1 MSAVLMDGKS
11 LAKKIKEQVRCEV
24 EQLARKPGLAVILVG
39 ENPATRVYVD
49 GKTRDCRQ
57 CGIYS
62 EEYALLESS
71 SQQEVIDLIETLN
84 DRDDI
89 DGIMV
94 QMPLPEHMDAQTVLR
109 AVRPDKDLDCVH
121 PYNLGQLMLG
131 QDAFQPCTPAG
142 IMRLLDEY
150 GIDPDGKTCVVVGR
164 SSIVGKPLAML
175 MVQRNATVTI
185 SHTHTRDLHK
195 KCARADILVTAAGQ
209 VGLIT
214 GDMIKEGAVVVDV
227 AINRNE
233 KGELCGDVVYEEGV
247 VKASYI
253 TPIPG
258 GVGPMTRAMLMHN
271 ALEAAKLHE
280 KCRMQ
285 NAECRM

>member
-1 MSAVLMDGKS
+1 MSAVLLDGKT
-11 LAKKIKEQVRCEV
+11 LAKQIKERVRREV
-24 EQLARKPGLAVILVG
+24 ENMERKPGLAVILVG

-62 EEYALLESS
+62 EEYALLESAT
-71 SQQEVIDLIETLN
+71 QAEVLELIEVLN
-84 DRDDI
+84 ERDDI

-94 QMPLPEHMDAQTVLR
+94 QMPLPPHMDAQTVLR

-121 PYNLGQLMLG
+121 PYNLGQRMLG
-131 QDAFQPCTPAG
+131 QEAFQPCTPAG
-142 IMRLLDEY
+142 VMRLLDEY
-150 GIDPDGKTCVVVGR
+150 GVDPEGKTCVVVGR

-185 SHTHTRDLHK
+185 SHTHTQTLK
-195 KCARADILVTAAGQ
+195 SKCRQADILVTAAGQ

-214 GDMIKEGAVVVDV
+214 GDMIREGAVVVDV
-227 AINRNE
+227 GINRNE
-233 KGELCGDVVYEEGV
+233 KGELCGDVVYDEAV

-258 GVGPMTRAMLMHN
+258 GIGPMTRAMLMEN
-271 ALEAAKLHE
+271 ALAAAKLHG
-280 KCRMQ
+280 K
-285 NAECRM
+285 

>member
-1 MSAVLMDGKS
+1 MPAILMDGKG
-11 LAKKIKEQVRCEV
+11 LAKRIKEQVRLEV
-24 EQLARKPGLAVILVG
+24 EKLERKPGMAVILVG

-71 SQQEVIDLIETLN
+71 TQEEVIELIETLN

-94 QMPLPEHMDAQTVLR
+94 QMPLPAHMDAQAVLR

-131 QDAFQPCTPAG
+131 QDAFLPCTPAG

-150 GIDPDGKTCVVVGR
+150 GIDPEGKSCVVVGR

-185 SHTHTRDLHK
+185 SHTHTHNLK
-195 KCARADILVTAAGQ
+195 AKCRRADILITAAGQ

-214 GDMIKEGAVVVDV
+214 GDMIKEDAVVVDV

-233 KGELCGDVVYEEGV
+233 KGELCGDVVFEEGV
-247 VKASYI
+247 ERASYI

-258 GVGPMTRAMLMHN
+258 GVGPMTRAMLMDN
-271 ALEAAKLHE
+271 ALRAARLHG
-280 KCRMQ
+280 K
-285 NAECRM
+285 

>member
-1 MSAVLMDGKS
+1 MKS
-11 LAKKIKEQVRCEV
+11 MIEYSRETGYNMGMEYCDAILYRVR
-24 EQLARKPGLAVILVG
+24 RKPKQRRALGKPTSETQAVVNERNMKQNFKRILHANFLEGRDLYVTLTFREG

-62 EEYALLESS
+62 EEYALLENAT
-71 SQQEVIDLIETLN
+71 QDEVLELIAYLN
-84 DRDDI
+84 GRDDI

-94 QMPLPEHMDAQTVLR
+94 QMPLPPHMDAQAVLR

-142 IMRLLDEY
+142 VMRLLDEY
-150 GIDPDGKTCVVVGR
+150 GVDPEGKTCVVVGR

-185 SHTHTRDLHK
+185 SHTHTHNLK
-195 KCARADILVTAAGQ
+195 AKCRRADIQRPSPG
-209 VGLIT
+209 IS
-214 GDMIKEGAVVVDV
+214 V
-227 AINRNE
+227 ASCQQWRPRLY
-233 KGELCGDVVYEEGV
+233 KVRQG
-247 VKASYI
+247 S
-253 TPIPG
+253 
-258 GVGPMTRAMLMHN
+258 
-271 ALEAAKLHE
+271 
-280 KCRMQ
+280 
-285 NAECRM
+285 

>member
-1 MSAVLMDGKS
+1 MSAVLLDGKT
-11 LAKKIKEQVRCEV
+11 LAKQIKERVRREV
-24 EQLARKPGLAVILVG
+24 ENMERKPGLAVILVG

-62 EEYALLESS
+62 EEYALLESAT
-71 SQQEVIDLIETLN
+71 QEEVLELIEVLN
-84 DRDDI
+84 ERDDI

-94 QMPLPEHMDAQTVLR
+94 QMPLPSHMDAQTVLR

-131 QDAFQPCTPAG
+131 QEAFQPCTPAG
-142 IMRLLDEY
+142 VMRLLDEY
-150 GIDPDGKTCVVVGR
+150 GVDPEGKTCVVVGR

-185 SHTHTRDLHK
+185 SHTHTQNLK
-195 KCARADILVTAAGQ
+195 AKCRQADILVTAAGQ

-214 GDMIKEGAVVVDV
+214 GDMIREGAVVVDV
-227 AINRNE
+227 GINRNE
-233 KGELCGDVVYEEGV
+233 KGELCGDVVYDEAV

-258 GVGPMTRAMLMHN
+258 GIGPMTRAMLMEN
-271 ALEAAKLHE
+271 ALAAAKLHG
-280 KCRMQ
+280 K
-285 NAECRM
+285 